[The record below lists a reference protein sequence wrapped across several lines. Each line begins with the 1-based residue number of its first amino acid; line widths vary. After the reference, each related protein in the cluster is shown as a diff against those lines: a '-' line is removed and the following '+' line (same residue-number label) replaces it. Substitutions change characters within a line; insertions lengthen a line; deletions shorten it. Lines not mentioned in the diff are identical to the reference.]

1 MPESMKKIRSDVKI
15 IAANK
20 KAGRDYEIGERYE
33 CGVELRGTEVKSIRA
48 GKVNVADAF
57 ACVEKG
63 QLFLYGCDIQPWET
77 AGSWFQH
84 ETRRPRRLL
93 AHKREIL
100 KMELRTTQRGFALP
114 LLRLYWKNGK
124 VKAEIGLGRGKTHRD
139 RRYDLK
145 ARAEMLEARRE
156 VVRFNKANMAR

>member
-1 MPESMKKIRSDVKI
+1 MTFSH
-15 IAANK
+15 
-20 KAGRDYEIGERYE
+20 G
-33 CGVELRGTEVKSIRA
+33 
-48 GKVNVADAF
+48 
-57 ACVEKG
+57 
-63 QLFLYGCDIQPWET
+63 
-77 AGSWFQH
+77 
-84 ETRRPRRLL
+84 LL